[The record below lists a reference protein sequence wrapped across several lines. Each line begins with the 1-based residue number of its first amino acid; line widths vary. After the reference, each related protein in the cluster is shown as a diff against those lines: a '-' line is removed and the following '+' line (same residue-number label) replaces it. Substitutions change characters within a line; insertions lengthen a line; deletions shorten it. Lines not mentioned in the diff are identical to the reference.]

1 MTEFARKPSQAQ
13 LQAAPQSGV
22 RVLYLGPAADELC
35 TILAPQIGRVDIA
48 YHSDV
53 QPALEEARARV
64 FDMVLVDQRDRS
76 LATKLIMP
84 LVAGLGY
91 PVKLVVISPFSEIS
105 HYLAVPGVARVLAAP
120 LREGQLLRVL
130 GLERRV
136 KRGRSETGT
145 AAPASAGTRK
155 AAVLWASDGFMALVS
170 TLYKRAAFALL
181 FALFLAFTFYGV
193 LIGYFLMS
201 SSWGAPM
208 TLTRG
213 HELVNK
219 AERELTEMKVALNQ
233 TEQRLTGVALEKD
246 TALRD
251 LEEARGQVKTA
262 IGTVEREIKL
272 RRKQV
277 VLLQKSA
284 KRLAKVRADL
294 AKQLG
299 KGGIGDQSKT
309 LYGKRLIT
317 KKTYTSNELGL
328 LEAQQRLAAVDNDM
342 EESRAKA
349 EDLSASVTLLTSLRD
364 ALRNEG
370 PVAGLTASAPDLL
383 MLTKQAVEARTAQF
397 VAKSRIATAD
407 TTREQLER
415 NRKVLAEQIASVAL
429 SAAGRAIHTRVDVVF
444 VPYANDQQFRED
456 ASLYSCLLTIFWCSK
471 AGVVG
476 HPLPGEFSTVHPF
489 FGKPIRGFFV
499 EASNMNPDAATRE
512 IIHGTRAPFFF

>member
-1 MTEFARKPSQAQ
+1 MMETARNPLQPQA
-13 LQAAPQSGV
+13 LPQHAM
-22 RVLYLGPAADELC
+22 RVLYLGPSADELC
-35 TILAPQIGRVDIA
+35 TVLAPQIGRVDIA

-53 QPALEEARARV
+53 QSALEEARARA

-84 LVAGLGY
+84 LVASLGY

-130 GLERRV
+130 GLERRAA
-136 KRGRSETGT
+136 RGRAEPN
-145 AAPASAGTRK
+145 APRPQASMRRERAHRG
-155 AAVLWASDGFMALVS
+155 ASDSFMALVS
-170 TLYKRAAFALL
+170 ALYKRVAFALL

-193 LIGYFLMS
+193 LISYFLVS

-219 AERELTEMKVALNQ
+219 AERDLTEMRVALNQ
-233 TEQRLTGVALEKD
+233 TEQRLTAVALEKD

-251 LEEARGQVKTA
+251 LEEAQGQVKTA
-262 IGTVEREIKL
+262 VGTVGREIKL
-272 RRKQV
+272 RQKQV

-294 AKQLG
+294 ARQLG
-299 KGGIGDQSKT
+299 KGGLGDQAKT

-317 KKTYTSNELGL
+317 KKTYSSNTLGI
-328 LEAQQRLAAVDNDM
+328 LEAQQRLAVVDNEL
-342 EESRAKA
+342 EESRAKE
-349 EDLSASVTLLTSLRD
+349 EDLSASVALLTSLRE
-364 ALRNEG
+364 ALKNEG

-383 MLTKQAVEARTAQF
+383 MLTKQAVEARTAML
-397 VAKSRIATAD
+397 VTKARIETAEK
-407 TTREQLER
+407 TRDQLER

-444 VPYANDQQFRED
+444 VPYSNDKRFRPE
-456 ASLYSCLLTIFWCSK
+456 ATLYSCRFTIFWCSTVGT
-471 AGVVG
+471 AGAS
-476 HPLPGEFSTVHPF
+476 LPGEFSAIHPF

-499 EASNMNPDAATRE
+499 EASNLNPNAATRE